1 MARPWQPLGRR
12 PTRTGSLR
20 PNRPSLRYLESIS
33 LPWLARC
40 RFGILQFNHGTM
52 SERVCA
58 NELPAPNQYPLLV
71 PWGRA
76 AALPGSG
83 RISSSHAWL
92 SPPPFCS
99 TPVWQLDSGHGFH
112 LKQSPHHHEHC
123 RRYQQAA
130 TRQFWSYVAMVCQR
144 AVVTKLVRCQWNLQ
158 RLRTRDDAETLAP
171 WNSGCLFSSCVN
183 SAILIALVSL
193 MHGLPLLTEECGCT
207 FAIPD
212 LVQLPQG
219 LGPIVSSSRR
229 T

>member
-1 MARPWQPLGRR
+1 VV
-12 PTRTGSLR
+12 GSLSFWHPSIQPWHDVR
-20 PNRPSLRYLESIS
+20 ESLRQRITSSQPISYSRAMGPRGCPPGKRSNIFESC
-33 LPWLARC
+33 L
-40 RFGILQFNHGTM
+40 
-52 SERVCA
+52 
-58 NELPAPNQYPLLV
+58 
-71 PWGRA
+71 
-76 AALPGSG
+76 
-83 RISSSHAWL
+83 L

-219 LGPIVSSSRR
+219 LAPIVSSSRR